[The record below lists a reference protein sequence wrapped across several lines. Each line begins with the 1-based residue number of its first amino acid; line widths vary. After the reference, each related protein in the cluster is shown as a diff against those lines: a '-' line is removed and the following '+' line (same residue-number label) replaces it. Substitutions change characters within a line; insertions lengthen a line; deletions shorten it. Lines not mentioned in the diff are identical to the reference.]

1 MPTARIGYLIGETP
15 MSLLD
20 FVLRLGAALLCGSL
34 IGVERQFRQH
44 EAGLRTSALVA
55 SGSALFVLIAGL
67 SSTDTDPLRIAP
79 QIVTGVG
86 FLCAGVILR
95 DGLHVRGLTT
105 AGTLWCASGIGLLA
119 GSGYYL
125 AALAGSGFVLAANML
140 LRPLA
145 NFISLHSHVPSEAAV
160 DYVLRITC
168 LSQQE
173 RLLRSLMVQE
183 IKGDSLSLQA
193 LQSRKDPQDNSRVD
207 VTARIQAEG
216 HQDALIEQ
224 IVARLCLEEGV
235 SEVRWEIA
243 ADEEERRSTVLTSSS
258 TGQAKEPKG

>member
-1 MPTARIGYLIGETP
+1 

-20 FVLRLGAALLCGSL
+20 FVLRLGAALFCGSL

-55 SGSALFVLIAGL
+55 VGSALFVLVAGL
-67 SSTDTDPLRIAP
+67 APTNADPLRIAP

-125 AALAGSGFVLAANML
+125 AALIGTGFVLAANVL

-145 NFISLHSHVPSEAAV
+145 NFISLHSHVPAEAAV
-160 DYVLRITC
+160 DYRLWITC

-173 RLLRSLMVQE
+173 SLIRSLMVQE
-183 IKGDSLSLQA
+183 IRGDSLALQS
-193 LQSRKDPQDNSRVD
+193 LQSRKDPQDSARV
-207 VTARIQAEG
+207 TIGAHIQAEG
-216 HQDALIEQ
+216 HQDTLIEQ
-224 IVARLCLEEGV
+224 IVARLSLEEGV
-235 SEVRWEIA
+235 SAARWEIVA
-243 ADEEERRSTVLTSSS
+243 DDEESRPTILTPPK
-258 TGQAKEPKG
+258 TAQAKEPKA